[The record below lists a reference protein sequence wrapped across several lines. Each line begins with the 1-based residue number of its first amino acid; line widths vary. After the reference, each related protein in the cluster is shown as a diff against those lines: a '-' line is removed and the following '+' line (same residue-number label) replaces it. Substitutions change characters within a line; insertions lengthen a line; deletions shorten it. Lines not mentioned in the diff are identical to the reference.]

1 MKTIVQNATSLSKYL
16 LADTEV
22 VVLNEDSIVV
32 GDPAEFII
40 ADLNAS
46 TATVYEGVTAPAD
59 WIGNKYTFDG
69 TDWTFDGEEFSA
81 PPPVEIPEVVTPTK
95 EDLLAQLQALQAQI
109 EALGE

>member
-1 MKTIVQNATSLSKYL
+1 MKTIVENATSLSKYL
-16 LADTEV
+16 FDDAEA
-22 VVLNEDSIVV
+22 VVLNEDNIVV

-69 TDWTFDGEEFSA
+69 TDWTLNPAWVEPFEPLEEPA
-81 PPPVEIPEVVTPTK
+81 
-95 EDLLAQLQALQAQI
+95 A
-109 EALGE
+109 